1 MRAERDSDVFV
12 KQAEQLLPEI
22 MALMISEL
30 YPSYSALITKF
41 KIMRNLTSILDPM
54 IEDVGTRIDV
64 LTWLLQ
70 NLHIIAE
77 SSSVN
82 LRSNIDSEFC

>member
-1 MRAERDSDVFV
+1 M
-12 KQAEQLLPEI
+12 
-22 MALMISEL
+22 
-30 YPSYSALITKF
+30 ITKF
-41 KIMRNLTSILDPM
+41 KIMIKVIPCPL

-70 NLHIIAE
+70 NLHSIAE

-82 LRSNIDSEFC
+82 LGSNFDSEFC